1 MPFSSKKAEV
11 HSHVEFAENAFEQS
25 RNQSLGNLS
34 LQELFTQARNERDG
48 LKYMTKSWSETVTFD
63 PYGGNNVGPLET
75 ETIEHP
81 SVEAT
86 LPGDPKRYQQICEVI
101 ATKLIYCDSVDL
113 EAFKKNCTDDPAD
126 KQTQKDVY
134 QILKDKYRKS
144 VDDFMELST
153 HYPEKNDR
161 EKFVEP
167 LRNALRCD
175 ISSREFNTLLVRDI
189 KGKAALKNLRQY
201 TETLLN
207 GSDDNPSIA
216 KQLKDTGDH
225 IAIKILKGIVLT
237 LGTGLLYGI
246 YALKQAIQGEA
257 SYAFVDNPA
266 ERLAKNAE
274 KRLFPA
280 EPQHYRSMQ
289 HMRTE
294 TKEPHKT
301 TELEEK
307 VSFAPSPTNRG
318 PG

>member
-11 HSHVEFAENAFEQS
+11 HQDVDSAEDAFERS

-34 LQELFTQARNERDG
+34 LQELFTQARDERDG

-63 PYGGNNVGPLET
+63 PYGSNSVGPLAT

-81 SVEAT
+81 SEEVT
-86 LPGDPKRYQQICEVI
+86 LRGDPKRYQQICEVI
-101 ATKLIYCDSVDL
+101 SEKLMYCDSKEL
-113 EAFKKNCTDDPAD
+113 KEFKENCDDDAAD
-126 KQTQKDVY
+126 QKTQTYVY
-134 QILKDKYRKS
+134 EILKDKYKKS
-144 VDDFMELST
+144 LEDLAELSE
-153 HYPEKNDR
+153 HYPGEEESK
-161 EKFVEP
+161 KFVEP
-167 LRNALRCD
+167 LGLALGAGVNSKAIQHTKSRIGNI
-175 ISSREFNTLLVRDI
+175 ISTENVLH
-189 KGKAALKNLRQY
+189 NLRQY
-201 TETLLN
+201 TETLLD

-280 EPQHYRSMQ
+280 EPQHYQSMQ
-289 HMRTE
+289 HMRKE
-294 TKEPHKT
+294 TPEPDKT
-301 TELEEK
+301 TELEGK
-307 VSFAPSPTNRG
+307 VSSTPAPAPK
-318 PG
+318 